1 MKFKTIIKEDIEERV
16 EIYAKSRTKLIE
28 QIESLCENDKIELVG
43 YFEDESCLINVNEIQ
58 RIYIENDKTYVSLD
72 DKTYRVKY
80 RLYQLEEIVTNDFI
94 KINQSCLININYI
107 SKFKT
112 SWGGSLLVQLKNGD
126 VDYVSRRQTKVVK
139 ERMGI

>member
-107 SKFKT
+107 SKF
-112 SWGGSLLVQLKNGD
+112 
-126 VDYVSRRQTKVVK
+126 YKVANKFSYSGVIL
-139 ERMGI
+139 ERI